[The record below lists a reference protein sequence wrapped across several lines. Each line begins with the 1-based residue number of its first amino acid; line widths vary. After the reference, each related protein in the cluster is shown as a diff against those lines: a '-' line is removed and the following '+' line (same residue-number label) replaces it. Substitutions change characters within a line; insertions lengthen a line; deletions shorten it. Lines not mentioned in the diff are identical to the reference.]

1 MAVRWPDGICSA
13 GVACGIKTG
22 GGRDLGVIVLDMSGA
37 WAGTFTK
44 NGAAAA
50 PVEWSRS
57 LLGSPLRAIVVNS
70 GNANACTG
78 PEGMEAVRA
87 TAGAVASTVGC
98 SVREV
103 AVASTVRCSVREVAV
118 ASTGPIGVKLPV
130 DRIVAAVPEAVAEL
144 SQSADAVADAILTT
158 DTHPKLATATAG
170 GCSIVGVAKG
180 AAMLAPN
187 MATMLAF
194 IATDA
199 PLDELALQPALNHA
213 VRTSFDRISV
223 DACESTNDCVFLV
236 SSGRGPLVDEH
247 DFAVALT
254 EVCRDLAEQMVRDAE
269 GGSRFVRIRV
279 SGAEDEDTA
288 LALGRSVAASALWR
302 AAIHGADPNWGRV
315 LAALGSVDRKLDL
328 SEVTIAIEGN
338 VLFDRGRPTGAVAAA
353 AEAMRGDE
361 FTMTCSLGSS
371 DISLEVLTTDLSPD
385 YVTLNAGG
393 MS

>member
-1 MAVRWPDGICSA
+1 MKWPEGIRSA
-13 GVACGIKTG
+13 GVASGIKTG
-22 GGRDLGVIVLDMSGA
+22 GARDLGLLLLDA
-37 WAGTFTK
+37 PAVWAGTFTK

-78 PEGMEAVRA
+78 PEGMEAVRT
-87 TAGAVASTVGC
+87 TAGAVASAIGC
-98 SVREV
+98 SARQ
-103 AVASTVRCSVREVAV
+103 VAV

-130 DRIVAAVPEAVAEL
+130 DRIVAAVPEAVAEF
-144 SQSADAVADAILTT
+144 SDRAEAMADAILTT
-158 DTHPKLATATAG
+158 DTRRKIATATAG
-170 GCSIVGVAKG
+170 PCSIVGVAKG

-199 PLDELALQPALNHA
+199 PLDALSLQPALNHA

-223 DACESTNDCVFLV
+223 DACESTNDSVFLV
-236 SSGRGPLVDEH
+236 SSGRGPLVDE
-247 DFAVALT
+247 DEFALALT
-254 EVCRDLAEQMVRDAE
+254 KVCRDLAEQMVRDAE
-269 GGSRFVRIRV
+269 GGSRFVRIQV
-279 SGAEDEDTA
+279 SGAEDEDIA

-315 LAALGSVDRKLDL
+315 VAALGSIDRKLDL

-338 VLFDRGRPTGAVAAA
+338 VLFDRGRPAGAVTAA
-353 AEAMRGDE
+353 AEAMRADE
-361 FTMTCSLGSS
+361 FTVSCSVGSS
-371 DISLEVLTTDLSPD
+371 DVSLEVLTTDLSPD

>member
-1 MAVRWPDGICSA
+1 MAVMWPEGIRSA
-13 GVACGIKTG
+13 GVACGIKTSG
-22 GGRDLGVIVLDMSGA
+22 ARDLGLLLLDAPAA

-50 PVEWSRS
+50 AVEWSRS
-57 LLGSPLRAIVVNS
+57 LLGSPLCAIVVNS

-78 PEGMEAVRA
+78 PEGMEAVRT
-87 TAGAVASTVGC
+87 TAGAVASAIGC
-98 SVREV
+98 S
-103 AVASTVRCSVREVAV
+103 ASQVAV

-144 SQSADAVADAILTT
+144 SDRTEAMADAILTT
-158 DTHPKLATATAG
+158 DTHPKIATATAG
-170 GCSIVGVAKG
+170 GCSIVGAAKG

-199 PLDELALQPALNHA
+199 PLDGLSLQPALNHA

-223 DACESTNDCVFLV
+223 DACESTNDSVFLV
-236 SSGRGPLVDEH
+236 SSGRGPLVDE
-247 DFAVALT
+247 DEFALALT
-254 EVCRDLAEQMVRDAE
+254 KVCRDLAEQMVRDAE

-279 SGAEDEDTA
+279 SGAEDEDIA

-328 SEVTIAIEGN
+328 SEVTIAIEDN
-338 VLFDRGRPTGAVAAA
+338 VLFDGGHPAGAVAAA
-353 AEAMRGDE
+353 AEAMRADE
-361 FTMTCSLGSS
+361 FTVTCSVGSS
-371 DISLEVLTTDLSPD
+371 DVSLEVLTTDLSPD